1 MWLRSYRRAWLG
13 PDLVA
18 GAVASCVV
26 VPQAIA
32 YASLAG
38 LPVQLGLYAA
48 LVLMVVYAL
57 LGSSRPLSVSVTS
70 TISIITATAV
80 AGSKDPAATAA
91 LLAIL
96 AGALLLVAGV
106 IRIGFLADL
115 ISLPILTG
123 YKAGIG
129 LVILSGQLGKVLGI
143 KVDGDGFFE
152 NIADVV
158 RGLDDVSG
166 PTLALG
172 GATIALLLVL
182 PRFVPSIPAPLVA
195 VAAGIAAVVVLDPDV
210 AVIGTVPSGLPSF
223 EVPAFDG
230 WRTLVTAA
238 GGIALM
244 AAVESLAAA
253 RALARRDDPPVNADR
268 ELMAL
273 GGANLAGG
281 LFQAFPGGGG
291 LSQSAVQDSAGA
303 RTQLASI
310 ACAGVVVLVLTVLT
324 GVLEDLAQATLGA
337 LVIVAAAG
345 LIKPADL
352 RMIARVRTRD
362 FALALVA
369 LAGVLVLG
377 VLDGIL
383 VAVFVSII
391 VLLYQANRPPV
402 DVVGEEEGVLVLR
415 PRGRLHFANMRR
427 TSERIVAAIEASDP
441 LPRIVILDVVAVPDL
456 EITAVAGLHE
466 LGADLHE
473 RGTELWVA
481 SLTPGE
487 RRMIERYGDADPL
500 TVFATPEDALTA
512 ARSVGSEQ

>member
-1 MWLRSYRRAWLG
+1 MWLRGYRRAWLG

-48 LVLMVVYAL
+48 LVLALVYAF

-80 AGSKDPAATAA
+80 VGSKDPAATAA

-96 AGALLLVAGV
+96 AGGLLLIAGLV
-106 IRIGFLADL
+106 RVGFLADL

-143 KVDGDGFFE
+143 KVDGNGFFE

-158 RGLDDVSG
+158 RGLDDISW

-182 PRFVPSIPAPLVA
+182 PRIVPRIPAPLVA
-195 VAAGIAAVVVLDPDV
+195 VAAGIAVVVALDPDV
-210 AVIGTVPSGLPSF
+210 AVIGAVPSGLPSF

-230 WRTLVTAA
+230 WRALVPAA

-253 RALARRDDPPVNADR
+253 RALARRDDAPVSADR
-268 ELMAL
+268 ELKAL
-273 GGANLAGG
+273 GAANLAGG

-303 RTQLASI
+303 RTQLASV
-310 ACAGVVVLVLTVLT
+310 ACVGVVVLVLTVLT
-324 GVLEDLAQATLGA
+324 GLLEDLAQATLGA

-345 LIKPADL
+345 LIKPAEL

-362 FALALVA
+362 FALTLVA
-369 LAGVLVLG
+369 FAGVLVLG

-383 VAVFVSII
+383 IAVFVSIL

-402 DVVGEEEGVLVLR
+402 DVVHEEKGVLVLR

-427 TSERIVAAIEASDP
+427 TSERIVAAIEAADP
-441 LPRIVILDVVAVPDL
+441 PPQVVILDVVAVPDL

-466 LGADLHE
+466 LAADLRE

-481 SLTPGE
+481 SLTPAE
-487 RRMIERYGDADPL
+487 RRMMERYGEPDGVTLFD
-500 TVFATPEDALTA
+500 TPEDALAA
-512 ARSVGSEQ
+512 ARRVGSER